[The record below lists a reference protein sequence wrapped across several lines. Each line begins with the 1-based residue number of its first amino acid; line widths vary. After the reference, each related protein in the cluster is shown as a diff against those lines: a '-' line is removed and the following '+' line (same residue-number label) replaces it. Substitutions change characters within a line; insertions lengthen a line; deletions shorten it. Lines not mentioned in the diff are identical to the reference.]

1 MVSRQL
7 TYIQRKMETKTY
19 QVLVC
24 NIFFDLSTKSKSTY
38 QQSKKTD
45 LPTQISLDIPEN
57 VLEQARKS
65 KSSFNDIVEQFVCN
79 LLYRKYGHEVNSCQ
93 IWLPFN

>member
-1 MVSRQL
+1 
-7 TYIQRKMETKTY
+7 METKTY

-65 KSSFNDIVEQFVCN
+65 KSSFNDIVEQFVYN